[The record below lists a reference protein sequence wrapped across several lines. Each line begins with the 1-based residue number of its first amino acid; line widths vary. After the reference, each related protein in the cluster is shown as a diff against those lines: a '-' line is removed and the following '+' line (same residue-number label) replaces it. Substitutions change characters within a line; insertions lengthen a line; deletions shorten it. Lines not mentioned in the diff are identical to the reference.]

1 MQRYRNF
8 FIAICVPS
16 AITCFTAGFP
26 LPANTPPLQICRQR
40 HCSVDRNSHFERP
53 LVRRLSFAA
62 NAQHED
68 SDIPET
74 PSWEERATLINAF
87 ETQPTSKKISTARA
101 GGRVTSSSRKV
112 ADARP
117 SAGNSGSIVSSLDRL
132 AIPLLAALLFL
143 QMLFGGIGG
152 LISPGSYV
160 FYQSSVYESRVYTPD
175 GKVETKR
182 EESIRSNVPSL
193 LEKQVESGRS
203 SSYRSK
209 DYSSPSSQ
217 LMDEANDEF
226 DRALKDMMR
235 F

>member
-1 MQRYRNF
+1 MQRQR
-8 FIAICVPS
+8 IVLVTIVVLS
-16 AITCFTAGFP
+16 AITCFTTGFP
-26 LPANTPPLQICRQR
+26 VPVNTRIQSCCQQ
-40 HCSVDRNSHFERP
+40 HCSVDRIFSHFERP
-53 LVRRLSFAA
+53 LDRRLSFAA
-62 NAQHED
+62 NAQHDD
-68 SDIPET
+68 SDSPEISSREKKATT
-74 PSWEERATLINAF
+74 P
-87 ETQPTSKKISTARA
+87 KKISTARA
-101 GGRVTSSSRKV
+101 GGRVASSSRRL

-117 SAGNSGSIVSSLDRL
+117 SAGETGSIVLSLGKL
-132 AIPLLAALLFL
+132 AIPLLVAWLFL

-160 FYQSSVYESRVYTPD
+160 FYQSSVHESRVYTSD

-193 LEKQVESGRS
+193 LERQS
-203 SSYRSK
+203 SPYRSK
-209 DYSSPSSQ
+209 GYLSPSSQ